1 MGRSL
6 MQALALAVMDMR
18 RRRNE
23 CLTLEHVLLAMT
35 HERIGRIILEG
46 LGVDLAELRH
56 ALDEHLTRY
65 LPALEEG
72 AVLEVVQSPA
82 VERALERA
90 LMHMQ
95 SAGRSRAEVGD
106 LLAAMYEEEDSFA
119 VYFLRRQGISRLDI
133 LDFISHDLPQ
143 IVHEQSFEADI
154 ARVGEARRRAE
165 GEEGESGEGQENRK
179 ASALEKYTRDL
190 VELAR
195 SGRIDP
201 LVGRENEVSRVME
214 VLSRRRKNNPLLVGE
229 PGTGKTAVAAYAGW
243 LCAGGGFQA
252 ALMAPTEV
260 LAEQHY
266 RSLSA
271 LLAPAGVRVGLLTGS
286 MTAAEKK
293 KTRTALARGE
303 IGFVVGT
310 HALIS
315 DGVEFANLALIVA
328 DEQHRFGVAQRMRL
342 SGKGG
347 EANVLVMSATPIPRT
362 MALIVYGDLELSIM
376 DELPPGRQKIDTY
389 YVGGDKR
396 QRALNYI
403 KKHLDAG
410 YQGYIRPDHG
420 RRIWG
425 EKGGAGYGLYDRAL
439 GAAYLNG
446 LWEAIQKNAKKGE
459 RHEVK

>member
-154 ARVGEARRRAE
+154 ARVGAV
-165 GEEGESGEGQENRK
+165 S
-179 ASALEKYTRDL
+179 YTHL
-190 VELAR
+190 TL
-195 SGRIDP
+195 
-201 LVGRENEVSRVME
+201 
-214 VLSRRRKNNPLLVGE
+214 
-229 PGTGKTAVAAYAGW
+229 
-243 LCAGGGFQA
+243 
-252 ALMAPTEV
+252 PTIYSV
-260 LAEQHY
+260 
-266 RSLSA
+266 
-271 LLAPAGVRVGLLTGS
+271 
-286 MTAAEKK
+286 
-293 KTRTALARGE
+293 
-303 IGFVVGT
+303 
-310 HALIS
+310 
-315 DGVEFANLALIVA
+315 
-328 DEQHRFGVAQRMRL
+328 
-342 SGKGG
+342 
-347 EANVLVMSATPIPRT
+347 
-362 MALIVYGDLELSIM
+362 
-376 DELPPGRQKIDTY
+376 
-389 YVGGDKR
+389 
-396 QRALNYI
+396 
-403 KKHLDAG
+403 
-410 YQGYIRPDHG
+410 
-420 RRIWG
+420 
-425 EKGGAGYGLYDRAL
+425 
-439 GAAYLNG
+439 
-446 LWEAIQKNAKKGE
+446 
-459 RHEVK
+459 